1 MLCLG
6 VFHERCWEASPQWD
20 RSTQESQACTDHST
34 VPGPTRETWAVTGGE
49 AWDKK
54 ELHLP
59 APCVTSLSA
68 KLARKRYFFCSYC
81 WPCQTFAT
89 KSFVEAW
96 NSTDCKAD
104 EMLGHARFTHQ
115 QLPFMSE
122 CVFCTPSLLR
132 CQGQGGCKKH
142 NASQG
147 SEKHVLKT
155 SPVPAH
161 I

>member
-1 MLCLG
+1 MSAAEKPVLSGTGACESHRLAQITPWYQDPQEKPELSQVVRHGTRRIFICL
-6 VFHERCWEASPQWD
+6 
-20 RSTQESQACTDHST
+20 QE
-34 VPGPTRETWAVTGGE
+34 
-49 AWDKK
+49 
-54 ELHLP
+54 
-59 APCVTSLSA
+59 PCVTFLSA
-68 KLARKRYFFCSYC
+68 KLACKWYFFCSYC

-147 SEKHVLKT
+147 SEKHVHKM
-155 SPVPAH
+155 SAVPAH